1 MNKLVSIFVSILALT
16 AAMQSASGQTAAN
29 MSFIITSVGPGNG
42 ADLGGL
48 AGADRHCQSLAQAA
62 GVGSQTWRAYLSADA
77 SGGQVAVNARD
88 RIGNGPW
95 HNAKGI
101 LIARNL
107 DELHGAANAINK
119 ETGLSEKGG
128 PINGR
133 TDRPNMHDI
142 LTGSNAEGRLVAGKT
157 CNNWTNSG
165 QGSAFLGHHDR
176 RGLRDDAPSKSWNA
190 SHPSRGCGQDN
201 LRRTGGNGLFY
212 CFAVR

>member
-1 MNKLVSIFVSILALT
+1 M
-16 AAMQSASGQTAAN
+16 
-29 MSFIITSVGPGNG
+29 
-42 ADLGGL
+42 
-48 AGADRHCQSLAQAA
+48 AQR
-62 GVGSQTWRAYLSADA
+62 QR
-77 SGGQVAVNARD
+77 
-88 RIGNGPW
+88 
-95 HNAKGI
+95 I

-128 PINGR
+128 QTNGR
-133 TDRPNMHDI
+133 GDRPNMHDI
-142 LTGSNAEGRLVAGKT
+142 LTGSDASGMLVAGKT

-165 QGSAFLGHHDR
+165 AGSAFLGHHDR

-212 CFAVR
+212 CFAIR

>member
-29 MSFIITSVGPGNG
+29 MSFFITSVGPGNG

-62 GVGSQTWRAYLSADA
+62 GVGSQTWRAYLSADE

-176 RGLRDDAPSKSWNA
+176 RGMRDDAPSKSWNA
-190 SHPSRGCGQDN
+190 SHPSSGCGQDN

-212 CFAVR
+212 CFAIR

>member
-1 MNKLVSIFVSILALT
+1 MNRLVSIFVSIVALT
-16 AAMQSASGQTAAN
+16 AAMQSASGQTATN
-29 MSFIITSVGPGNG
+29 MSFFITSAGPGNG

-62 GVGSQTWRAYLSADA
+62 GAGSRTWHAYLSADA

-88 RIGNGPW
+88 RIGSGPW

-133 TDRPNMHDI
+133 GDRPNMHDI
-142 LTGSNAEGRLVAGKT
+142 LTGSNADGRLVAGKT

-176 RGLRDDAPSKSWNA
+176 RGMRDDAPSKSWNA

>member
-16 AAMQSASGQTAAN
+16 AAIQSASGQTAAN
-29 MSFIITSVGPGNG
+29 MSFFITSAGPGNG

-107 DELHGAANAINK
+107 NELHGAANAINK

-133 TDRPNMHDI
+133 GDRPNMHDI
-142 LTGSNAEGRLVAGKT
+142 LTGSNADGRLVAGKT
-157 CNNWTNSG
+157 CTNWTNSG

-190 SHPSRGCGQDN
+190 SHPSRGCGQDD
-201 LRRTGGNGLFY
+201 LRQTGGNGLFY